1 MGCVNMFTVILWAAI
16 IGALIIAFKRIASG
30 ITMVFIFIAMVFFAV
45 FMLDTV
51 TTVPIRSYISLG
63 WYDDTI
69 EDPQGTVENVTQ
81 KITKGGKKAVDEIN
95 KVGKKVDVKYGTKD
109 NKEWTKEESEVTE
122 QEEENVKQKINKRG
136 KKAVEEINKVGKKVD
151 EKYGTKDNKE
161 WKKEE
166 SEVTE
171 QEEERKETDKQDK
184 KKEQSKKKDSA
195 KKGSI
200 IYIKY
205 NDVKQELKS
214 SLKDLPKEDKQIIQS
229 MTSIYKTKI
238 DGESIAV
245 WNNKDKSEDGIYV
258 QLK

>member
-1 MGCVNMFTVILWAAI
+1 MFTVILWAAI

-122 QEEENVKQKINKRG
+122 QEEE
-136 KKAVEEINKVGKKVD
+136 
-151 EKYGTKDNKE
+151 
-161 WKKEE
+161 
-166 SEVTE
+166 
-171 QEEERKETDKQDK
+171 RKETDKQDK